1 MKSDSKEKN
10 IIFIFMILAVLV
22 IIVYII
28 VYNKNRNRNSTT
40 KYTPYPISTPPPMK
54 YEDPWAWTIL
64 VPKDPDAISIGFTP
78 TIDKDTGNIDYIQS
92 MNTLAFYR
100 MNHINGGKNIITSG
114 FFVGEY
120 LYSIG
125 LPIDKF
131 SSNTNVIGITNV
143 ILPQNPN
150 PGNIPYPG
158 NNVIIYV
165 LNKKTGLLNSYII
178 SRSVTLGSDRSY
190 NFGNINITPR
200 LNNTTI
206 NYIIKD
212 CDTKDTKNPPQAAFI
227 TFF

>member
-1 MKSDSKEKN
+1 MKSN
-10 IIFIFMILAVLV
+10 INILVIFMILAILV

-28 VYNKNRNRNSTT
+28 VYKNRNRNSTT
-40 KYTPYPISTPPPMK
+40 KYTPYPISTPPPIK
-54 YEDPWAWTIL
+54 YEYPWSWTIL

-100 MNHINGGKNIITSG
+100 MNRINGGKNIITRG

-120 LYSIG
+120 LYSID

-131 SSNTNVIGITNV
+131 SSNNDVIGITNV
-143 ILPQNPN
+143 ILPQNPL

-158 NNVIIYV
+158 INVIIYV

-178 SRSVTLGSDRSY
+178 SRSVTLSADNSSY
-190 NFGNINITPR
+190 DFGNINITPR